1 MQQITDLIG
10 DELQQVEHGLI
21 DTLSS
26 KVSLINKV
34 SGYIIESGGKRFR
47 PLMYLLVARC
57 CKYSGKHNIPLACV
71 FEYIHTAT
79 LLHDDVIDQAVT
91 RRGNSSANSVWGDR
105 ASMLVGDFLF
115 SKAFSML
122 VEIGNLRI
130 MQVISDATTKVAE
143 GETLQTARG
152 NDPELTEEEY
162 ITIIANKTAS
172 LLEAACQVGAIMGE
186 SSPVRENSFKEYGLN
201 IGIAFQMADDTL
213 DYVSED
219 QKFGKAICKD
229 LQEKKITLPLIHTLR
244 EASSKDRDEILAFL
258 QGDSLRPDD
267 VERITLLIKEYQ
279 GVPYANA
286 RARDYINA
294 SFANLEDIEPSPAK
308 DALFATANYV
318 VERKW

>member
-10 DELQQVEHGLI
+10 DELQQVERGLI

-26 KVSLINKV
+26 QVSLINKV

-57 CKYSGKHNIPLACV
+57 CKYDGEHNIPLACV

-79 LLHDDVIDQAVT
+79 LLHDDVLDQAVT

-115 SKAFSML
+115 SKSFSML
-122 VEIGNLRI
+122 VKIGNLRT
-130 MQVISDATTKVAE
+130 MEVISDATTKVAE

-186 SSPVRENSFKEYGLN
+186 SSPARENSFKEYGLN

-219 QKFGKAICKD
+219 QKFGKALCKD

-244 EASSKDRDEILAFL
+244 EASSKDKDEILSFL
-258 QGDSLRPDD
+258 QGDSLSTDD
-267 VERITLLIKEYQ
+267 VQRITHLIKEYQ

-294 SFANLEDIEPSPAK
+294 SFVNLEEIEPSPAK
-308 DALFATANYV
+308 DALIATANYV